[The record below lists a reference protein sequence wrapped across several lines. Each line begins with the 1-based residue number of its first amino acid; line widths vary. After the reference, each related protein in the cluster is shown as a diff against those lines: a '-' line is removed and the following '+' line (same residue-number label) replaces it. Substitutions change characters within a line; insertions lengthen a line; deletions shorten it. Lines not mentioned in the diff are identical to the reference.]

1 MERNVVTISPA
12 SLQTLRSS
20 FGARLQENVS
30 LKRYTAARIGGE
42 ADVMITVDN
51 SGELAEVTKLCWKL
65 AIPFTI
71 LGSGSNVLVSDAGVR
86 QVVVLNHAKKIIFN
100 PHSQPAVVWAESGAN
115 FGALAR
121 QAAVKGL
128 SGLEWAAGIPG
139 TVGGAVYGNAGAH
152 GSDMSCNL
160 VMANILHLKP
170 INNDHQHEIL
180 QEEWSVE
187 RFEYAYRSSSIKRQP
202 GQVVVL
208 SAQLKL
214 EQSTPEAVQAKM
226 DEYKLMRRN
235 SQPSGAS
242 LGSIFKNPPGD
253 YAGRIIEAAGL
264 KGKKLG
270 KVEISRKHA
279 NFFINQDSA
288 TASDYAAL
296 IRLVQNEVGE
306 KFAVN
311 LELEI
316 ELLGDWKDR

>member
-1 MERNVVTISPA
+1 MTISLA
-12 SLQTLRSS
+12 HIQTLRSA
-20 FGARLQENVS
+20 FGERLQVNVS
-30 LKRYTAARIGGE
+30 LKRYTAARIGGK
-42 ADVMITVDN
+42 ADVMITVET
-51 SGELAEVTKLCWKL
+51 SQELAEVAKSLWEL

-86 QVVVLNHAKKIIFN
+86 QVVVLNHAKKILFN
-100 PHSQPAVVWAESGAN
+100 PQSLHPTVWAESGVN

-121 QAAVKGL
+121 QAAIHGL

-152 GSDMSCNL
+152 GSDMSNNL
-160 VMANILHLKP
+160 LMAKILHLRQT
-170 INNDHQHEIL
+170 NGDNQHEIL
-180 QEEWSVE
+180 REDWSVE
-187 RFEYAYRSSSIKRQP
+187 RFEYAYRSSSIKHQP
-202 GQVVVL
+202 GRVVVL

-214 EQSTPEAVQAKM
+214 SQSTPEAVQAKM
-226 DEYKLMRRN
+226 DEYSAMRRS

-253 YAGRIIEAAGL
+253 YAGRLIEAAGL
-264 KGKKLG
+264 KGKKIG
-270 KVEISRKHA
+270 KVEISQKHA

-296 IRLVQNEVGE
+296 IRLVQQQVLK
-306 KFAVN
+306 KFGVS

-316 ELLGDWKDR
+316 ELLGDWTDR